1 MKYFLPIFIIAVF
14 LAAGCNKADVEP
26 GLSANCSEAE
36 YPFACYLD
44 KALAAKDANL
54 CNQSVIPR
62 ITCLT
67 AYEEIM
73 ETAVSCQDLIDP
85 IFGQECEEYKKWETA
100 NRLESA
106 DPASGLII
114 DNFGSE

>member
-14 LAAGCNKADVEP
+14 FAAGCNKTDVEP
-26 GLSANCSEAE
+26 RLSANCSEAE

-44 KALAAKDANL
+44 KALAVKDPNL
-54 CNQSVIPR
+54 CNQNDIPR

-73 ETAVSCQDLIDP
+73 GKPVVCNELADQL
-85 IFGQECEEYKKWETA
+85 FRQECEEYKQWEQENKNRTTEDTA
-100 NRLESA
+100 DSI
-106 DPASGLII
+106 PAS
-114 DNFGSE
+114 E